1 MFRRSAGKKSRAQLA
16 GGERVDGD
24 VFTDGTSS
32 ASAAAATASPA
43 PAAGA
48 PAAGAPVTGAGAGL
62 QPQQAK
68 DLSGLRAAIEVA
80 MHDRTHDDGSLGPLF
95 IRFAW
100 HLSGTYDSRTETGG
114 SNGGTMRFAAE
125 ANDPENAGF
134 AKAKAVLERV
144 HAEHAAGLGISLAD
158 VWVLAGYVA
167 IEASGGP
174 AISFAHG
181 REDWSMERAVSVH
194 GPTGCP
200 FGDGKA
206 TNPCGSRLPSA
217 DLGPLAGAPRG
228 CPMHVRLPPSPRCT
242 NAYHRGL
249 LHPRVGSCRTGSR
262 GDSVFASRTVFLA
275 GDHGV
280 AKWGDVVGGS
290 LSVSSCLAGAIPLDD
305 YLCPHPYAPLRR

>member
-1 MFRRSAGKKSRAQLA
+1 MFRRSVGKKSRAQLA

-24 VFTDGTSS
+24 VFTDGGTSS
-32 ASAAAATASPA
+32 ASAAAATALPAPAAPAAAA

-48 PAAGAPVTGAGAGL
+48 PARGAGAGQ

-68 DLSGLRAAIEVA
+68 DLGGLRAAIEDA
-80 MHDRTHDDGSLGPLF
+80 MHDRTHDDGSLAPLF

-181 REDWSMERAVSVH
+181 REDWSMDRAVSVH

-228 CPMHVRLPPSPRCT
+228 CPMHVRLHPPPLDAQTHITAACFT
-242 NAYHRGL
+242 LAWDPAGPDPEVILFL
-249 LHPRVGSCRTGSR
+249 LRVRVWPEITGSR
-262 GDSVFASRTVFLA
+262 GV
-275 GDHGV
+275 
-280 AKWGDVVGGS
+280 
-290 LSVSSCLAGAIPLDD
+290 SVSSCLARAIPLD
-305 YLCPHPYAPLRR
+305 YLCPHPDAPLCR